1 MNKVFLLYSTFS
13 NNCKKILQLLP
24 HNNNIN
30 TLCIDNPKIRSQ
42 ITKSPNFNIQ
52 LVPSIITL
60 ENNQY
65 NLYQGSDA
73 TNFILNNYPQ
83 SHPPQTNID
92 QEPDN
97 NIDQELNNDFDQE
110 PSNGRTSLEDLF
122 NMEDD
127 EEDEIE
133 ETDEEENLMD
143 KVERMQRMREDD
155 S

>member
-13 NNCKKILQLLP
+13 NHCTKILQLIS
-24 HNNNIN
+24 HINTIN

-52 LVPSIITL
+52 FVPSIITL
-60 ENNQY
+60 KNNQY

-83 SHPPQTNID
+83 TPQTPQTLQTPQTNID
-92 QEPDN
+92 QES
-97 NIDQELNNDFDQE
+97 
-110 PSNGRTSLEDLF
+110 SNGRTSLEDLF
-122 NMEDD
+122 NMDEEDVDEDEEEVDEDD
-127 EEDEIE
+127 EV
-133 ETDEEENLMD
+133 EENLMD
-143 KVERMQRMREDD
+143 KVEKMQRMREND